1 MPILLWGLLACGLKT
16 TPSTPTPATLHIA
29 TLNDWHGALYEQPAY
44 REPGRAWGGLPWT
57 AGVMASLRSEH
68 PDLIV
73 LDGGDLFQG
82 AWPVNAT
89 RGHAAAEAFALL
101 GVDAT
106 AVGNHEFDYG
116 GSSSHP
122 TRGAFLDIAAQA
134 SFTWLVANVLGPDG
148 RPWTP
153 PGVERT
159 LVVERGGIKL
169 GVIGLSTQETPQTT
183 LTENVADLTFTDPV
197 QAVRDVL
204 PGLQDAGVH
213 AVAVVGHLT
222 GSCEPPSY
230 TTPPGADCMPDGE
243 LGRLLTELPPGTV
256 DVIVS
261 GHSHTLLNQ
270 RIQDTFVL
278 QSRDK
283 GKMIG
288 RLELV
293 IVADGV
299 DADAS
304 QLLPPLQVLHDAT
317 DPGCGEGE
325 YDTRPQEVAGRQ
337 VAPDAD
343 ALALIRRMEER
354 AGSLCD
360 ALGCASAPLVRDYD
374 SESSAGDFVADA
386 MLAAFPGAD
395 LAIQNPGG
403 LRATLPKGT
412 IRREHIQQLMPFDN
426 SLYLVEMTGEQLL
439 RLFEIGSSGAHGVLQ
454 VSAGT
459 WYHHAEGPLSV
470 RDLNGDGSEEA
481 WEQSRLC
488 ALRVRGA
495 AVEPERRYTVVTTD
509 FLYNGGD
516 HLGAAFSG
524 APVLRRGP
532 LLRDV
537 LYDAAT
543 SPADRCFAVTVPGE
557 RIQAGPCR

>member
-1 MPILLWGLLACGLKT
+1 MHTLLWGLLACGPKT
-16 TPSTPTPATLHIA
+16 TPPSPAPATVHIA

-44 REPGRAWGGLPWT
+44 RDPGRAWGGLPWT
-57 AGVMASLRSEH
+57 AAVMGAIRAEH

-73 LDGGDLFQG
+73 LDGGDMFQG

-89 RGHAAAEAFALL
+89 RGAAAAEAFALL

-106 AVGNHEFDYG
+106 AIGNHEFDYG
-116 GSSSHP
+116 GSDSHP
-122 TRGAFLDIAAQA
+122 TRGALLDIAAQA
-134 SFTWLVANVLGPDG
+134 PFHWLSANIVGADG
-148 RPWTP
+148 QPWTP
-153 PGVERT
+153 PGIERT
-159 LVVERGGIKL
+159 LVMERGGIKL

-183 LTENVADLTFTDPV
+183 LAENVADLTFTDPV

-204 PGLQDAGVH
+204 PELQAAGVH
-213 AVAVVGHLT
+213 AIAIVGHLT
-222 GSCEPPSY
+222 GSCDPPSY
-230 TTPPGADCMPDGE
+230 TTPPGSDCMPDGE
-243 LGRLLTELPPGTV
+243 LGRLLTELPPGTI

-261 GHSHTLLNQ
+261 GHTHTLLNQ

-278 QSRDK
+278 QSRDR

-288 RLELV
+288 RLDLV
-293 IVADGV
+293 VTADGV

-304 QLLPPLQVLHDAT
+304 RLLPPVQVLHDVA

-325 YDTRPQEVAGRQ
+325 YDTSPQEVGGRTI
-337 VAPDAD
+337 APDAD
-343 ALALIRRMEER
+343 ALALTRRMEAQ

-360 ALGCASAPLVRDYD
+360 ALGCASAPLTRDFHA
-374 SESSAGDFVADA
+374 ESSSGDFVADA

-403 LRATLPKGT
+403 LRANLPKGT

-426 SLYLVEMTGEQLL
+426 SLYLVEMTGAQLI

-459 WYHHAEGPLSV
+459 WYHHTEAAVAV

-488 ALRVRGA
+488 ALRVGNA
-495 AVEPERRYTVVTTD
+495 PVDPDRRYTVVTTD
-509 FLYNGGD
+509 FLYKGGD
-516 HLGAAFSG
+516 HLGPAFR
-524 APVLRRGP
+524 AVPVLQRGP

-537 LYDAAT
+537 LYTAAT
-543 SPADRCFAVTVPGE
+543 SPADSCFAVTAPGD
-557 RIQAGPCR
+557 RIQVGPCR